1 MFGTQLHMI
10 TFVFLGIEI
19 LFLLVLLAYC
29 LSRPKDKTRTRFFVL
44 TLFFIFYNLA
54 SGLLPDDLYPI
65 PFLVQNIL
73 AYGSGIGLAT
83 YYFYYLVKE
92 LNIEKDK
99 FFNPKILLM
108 SLTGSFLIGFVFTYL
123 LTENVILSKYT
134 FIVFPV
140 IIALFF
146 CVRTV
151 RFIMNKTNDQKDYQ
165 AHHRFLM
172 VSSYLGITFMAT
184 MPIVVAVG
192 DYQSLN
198 TGLVNISFVLAVAAF
213 VKGLIYQNRM
223 EYNALL
229 DMGYFYE
236 ENQSKEEVIQAIEDS
251 LTDKE
256 TEVAML
262 MLKNLTYRE
271 ISEQLYIAERTA
283 SKHASNIFKKTEC
296 RSKKEFIERYGEV
309 N

>member
-1 MFGTQLHMI
+1 MFGSQLHII
-10 TFVFLGIEI
+10 TFVFLGIET
-19 LFLLVLLAYC
+19 LFLFVLMTYC
-29 LSRPKDKTRTRFFVL
+29 FSRPKDKTRTRFFVL

-54 SGLLPDDLYPI
+54 SGLLPDGLYPI
-65 PFLVQNIL
+65 PILLQNIL

-92 LNIEKDK
+92 LKIEKDK
-99 FFNPKILLM
+99 FFNPKMLLM
-108 SLTGSFLIGFVFTYL
+108 SLTWSFLIGFVFTYL
-123 LTENVILSKYT
+123 LTENVNLSKFT

-140 IIALFF
+140 FIALYF

-151 RFIMNKTNDQKDYQ
+151 RFILSKTNDRKDHQ
-165 AHHRFLM
+165 EHHRFLM
-172 VSSYLGITFMAT
+172 VSSYLGIIFMAS
-184 MPIVVAVG
+184 MPIVVAFG

-198 TGLVNISFVLAVAAF
+198 NGLVNVSFVLSAAAF

-223 EYNALL
+223 EYNALM
-229 DMGYFYE
+229 DTGYYAKE
-236 ENQSKEEVIQAIEDS
+236 KQSKEEVAQAIADS

-256 TEVAML
+256 TQVAKL

-296 RSKKEFIERYGEV
+296 RSKKEFIERYG
-309 N
+309 